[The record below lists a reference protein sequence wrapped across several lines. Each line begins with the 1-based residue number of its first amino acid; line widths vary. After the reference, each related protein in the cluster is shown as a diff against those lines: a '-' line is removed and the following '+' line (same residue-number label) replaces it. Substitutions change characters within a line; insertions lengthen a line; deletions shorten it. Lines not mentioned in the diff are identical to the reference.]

1 MINKFLWLQK
11 EGKKRLFYELFE
23 VKKIVLKSLLAS
35 SFIPFNFKFF
45 FSFKFNSITK
55 MSSLSFYK
63 NACFATALSR
73 ASFSLF
79 KYSRHYCKFAS
90 SSGLFCGMRKSS
102 F

>member
-1 MINKFLWLQK
+1 MINKFLWLKK
-11 EGKKRLFYELFE
+11 EGQKRLFFEFFE

-35 SFIPFNFKFF
+35 SFISLNLKYF
-45 FSFKFNSITK
+45 FSFKFNSLSK
-55 MSSLSFYK
+55 KSSISSYK

-79 KYSRHYCKFAS
+79 KYSRHFCKYAS